1 MPFNRYIN
9 AEKVLPPELVE
20 QIQEHFSGGYLYF
33 PSRKYA
39 ARIKRNLEI
48 VRLFNEGK
56 SVAEIAETYLLTR
69 GAVRFILQKAGKQ

>member
-9 AEKVLPPELVE
+9 AEKILPPELVKR
-20 QIQEHFSGGYLYF
+20 IQNHFSGGYLYV
-33 PSRKYA
+33 PSRRYA

-48 VRLFNEGK
+48 VRMFNEGRTIT
-56 SVAEIAETYLLTR
+56 EIAETFLLTR

>member
-1 MPFNRYIN
+1 MSFNRYIN
-9 AEKVLPPELVE
+9 AEKVLPPELVKR
-20 QIQEHFSGGYLYF
+20 IQNHFSGGYLYV
-33 PSRKYA
+33 PSRRYA

>member
-20 QIQEHFSGGYLYF
+20 QIQKHFSGGYLYF

-56 SVAEIAETYLLTR
+56 SVAAIAETYLLTR